1 MCPLLLLIVA
11 QVNKPQTQISLLL
24 FPWSH
29 LQSKLNTRVYLLH
42 ILVGFE
48 HFAGNCLMTVS
59 GILKEY
65 DSGDSPLMALN
76 KDILSVK

>member
-48 HFAGNCLMTVS
+48 HFAVS
-59 GILKEY
+59 VLKY
-65 DSGDSPLMALN
+65 GDFLFDFYM
-76 KDILSVK
+76 DFVYVEDVY